1 MLALPPQAGGRGKR
15 FLHDRRSIDEY
26 LDLAAGLRGEPAG
39 QDFQSRF
46 YHVVIVRALR
56 VDGDCAAVA
65 PLHDGEGIAVAR
77 VAQAEHDDGARLWP

>member
-1 MLALPPQAGGRGKR
+1 MLALPPQAGRRGKR

-56 VDGDCAAVA
+56 IDGDCAAAA
-65 PLHDGEGIAVAR
+65 PVKSRQKAR
-77 VAQAEHDDGARLWP
+77 AQTNANRLENSRN